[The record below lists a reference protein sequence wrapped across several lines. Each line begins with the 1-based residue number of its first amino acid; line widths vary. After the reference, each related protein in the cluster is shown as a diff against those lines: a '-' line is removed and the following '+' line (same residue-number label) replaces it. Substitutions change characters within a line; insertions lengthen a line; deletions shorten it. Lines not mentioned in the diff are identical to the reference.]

1 MQYFEYGDEAIE
13 YLKKKDKK
21 LGAAMDRIGPIQ
33 REIMPDLF
41 KGLIKSI
48 IAQQI
53 SSKAA
58 VTVWTRFEL
67 LVGDVTP
74 ENVAAVDVADIQ
86 SRGMSMRKAGYI
98 KSIAEQIHS
107 GSFNLEELA
116 TLPDEEIIKR
126 LKSLPGIGIWTA
138 EMLMIFSM
146 QRQNIVSWDDLA
158 IRRGMMHLY
167 GKNELKR
174 EAFDSYKKRYTPY
187 GSVAS
192 LYLWALSVEPVEESK
207 K

>member
-1 MQYFEYGDEAIE
+1 MHYFEYGDTAIQA
-13 YLKKKDKK
+13 LKKKDKK
-21 LGAAMDRIGPIQ
+21 IGAAIDRIGMIQ

-41 KGLIKSI
+41 KGLISSI

-58 VTVWTRFEL
+58 DTVWKRFEN

-74 ENVAAVDVADIQ
+74 QNVAHTDVADIQ
-86 SRGMSMRKAGYI
+86 SRGMSMRKATYI
-98 KSIAEQIHS
+98 KTISELIFS
-107 GSFNLEELA
+107 GGFDLDGLT
-116 TLPDEEIIKR
+116 TLPDDEIAKR
-126 LKSLPGIGIWTA
+126 LKSLPGIGVWTA

-158 IRRGMMHLY
+158 IRRGMMRLY
-167 GKNELKR
+167 GLTELDR
-174 EAFDSYKKRYTPY
+174 ATFERYKKKYTPY

-192 LYLWALSVEPVEESK
+192 LYLWALSVERD
-207 K
+207 